1 MYRGFSYRLK
11 VNLVNILTFCVQNN
25 YRIDE
30 EKRRRFSSAFSAPS
44 VRKLHI
50 RDNTFVLINS
60 MALEG
65 DGCSMCTAA
74 ENKLKQISKSLN
86 CAQVSRHK
94 HFYGVLFFWD
104 QK

>member
-1 MYRGFSYRLK
+1 MYVGFIQRLRGYFSKYSHVL
-11 VNLVNILTFCVQNN
+11 CVQNN
-25 YRIDE
+25 SRIDE

-74 ENKLKQISKSLN
+74 ENKLKQISKSLK
-86 CAQVSRHK
+86 CAQVSRQ
-94 HFYGVLFFWD
+94 FNFVWAL
-104 QK
+104 